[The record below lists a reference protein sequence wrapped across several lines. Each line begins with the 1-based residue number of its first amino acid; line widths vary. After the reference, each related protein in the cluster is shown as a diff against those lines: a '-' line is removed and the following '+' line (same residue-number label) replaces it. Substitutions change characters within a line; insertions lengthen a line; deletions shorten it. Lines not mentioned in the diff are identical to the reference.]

1 MNITNIFKNVWTIQ
15 PGTNLNTIQKIES
28 IFKVTFPEDY
38 KQILLW
44 SNGGEGKV
52 GNRYLSLWKIEE
64 LVQFNEDYQI
74 KKYIPEIVSIGT
86 DGGEF
91 CYAFDY
97 RNNSNIPNF
106 IEVPLG
112 DLDSNSIVTLGD
124 KMTLVLQTW
133 IHF

>member
-1 MNITNIFKNVWTIQ
+1 MNITNMFKNVWTIQ

-64 LVQFNEDYQI
+64 LVQLNEDYQI
-74 KKYIPEIVSIGT
+74 KK
-86 DGGEF
+86 
-91 CYAFDY
+91 
-97 RNNSNIPNF
+97 
-106 IEVPLG
+106 
-112 DLDSNSIVTLGD
+112 
-124 KMTLVLQTW
+124 
-133 IHF
+133 

>member
-64 LVQFNEDYQI
+64 LVQLNEDYQI
-74 KKYIPEIVSIGT
+74 KNT
-86 DGGEF
+86 F
-91 CYAFDY
+91 QRLY
-97 RNNSNIPNF
+97 R
-106 IEVPLG
+106 
-112 DLDSNSIVTLGD
+112 
-124 KMTLVLQTW
+124 
-133 IHF
+133 